1 MTWKPPTSPTANLSS
16 DIDSAWMGV
25 NNNGRKA
32 MGTSALS
39 EFKAASATNASPLKE
54 VRLKGTAP
62 GGVMAGSAK
71 MGKKHIINEHLGAVC
86 VPKAT
91 KPAQSQES
99 QKTLANTR
107 FVKGSGF

>member
-39 EFKAASATNASPLKE
+39 EFKAASASNASPLKE
-54 VRLKGTAP
+54 ARLKGTAP
-62 GGVMAGSAK
+62 GGPMAGAK
-71 MGKKHIINEHLGAVC
+71 GTKTHIINEHLGPSL

-107 FVKGSGF
+107 WVKGSGF